1 MKKEFFPIVLILILA
16 FSRIIPHPPNFT
28 PIISMAV
35 MSGFLLKNSYTSIV
49 VVLLS
54 MLISDIIIG
63 FHSGMIIVY
72 LSLTLIIFTF
82 NKFSKKLSI
91 LNVALLSLSGSLLF
105 FIITNF
111 GVWITSELYDKN
123 ISGLLKCYV
132 LAIPFFHNT
141 LVSTLFFS
149 YIAMLANMSFKK
161 ISV

>member
-1 MKKEFFPIVLILILA
+1 
-16 FSRIIPHPPNFT
+16 
-28 PIISMAV
+28 MAV

-63 FHSGMIIVY
+63 FHSGMIIIY

-91 LNVALLSLSGSLLF
+91 LNVASLSGSLLF

-111 GVWITSELYDKN
+111 WRLDN
-123 ISGLLKCYV
+123 
-132 LAIPFFHNT
+132 FRT
-141 LVSTLFFS
+141 L
-149 YIAMLANMSFKK
+149 
-161 ISV
+161 

>member
-1 MKKEFFPIVLILILA
+1 
-16 FSRIIPHPPNFT
+16 
-28 PIISMAV
+28 MAV

-63 FHSGMIIVY
+63 FHSGMIIIY

-132 LAIPFFHNT
+132 LAIPF
-141 LVSTLFFS
+141 S
-149 YIAMLANMSFKK
+149 
-161 ISV
+161 